1 MKSYCFLRN
10 ILGIAYI
17 LAIYVNCKPK
27 NYRYRQPENNQT
39 DNRQIFPHDAGII
52 LSGAEAADFDGR
64 RHSRIK
70 AIDVCTH
77 LCS

>member
-39 DNRQIFPHDAGII
+39 HDAGII